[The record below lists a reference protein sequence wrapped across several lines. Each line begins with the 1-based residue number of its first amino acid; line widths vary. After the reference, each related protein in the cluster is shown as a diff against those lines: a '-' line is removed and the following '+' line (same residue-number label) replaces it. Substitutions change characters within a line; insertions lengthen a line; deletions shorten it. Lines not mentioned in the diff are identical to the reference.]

1 VFFHRQSGFSAA
13 TVAVLVRFRAMPS
26 TAIRHIA
33 FRPAE
38 DVLDV
43 EFVNGRVYRY
53 FAVPEGVAHRLA
65 QARSKGSYFNHMIR
79 GRYGYVRLPEWEPVE
94 DPAAGD
100 ESVDN
105 PDDTPA
111 VELMPAE

>member
-1 VFFHRQSGFSAA
+1 
-13 TVAVLVRFRAMPS
+13 MPS
-26 TAIRHIA
+26 TAIRRLA

-43 EFVNGRVYRY
+43 EFVSGRVYRY
-53 FAVPEGVAHRLA
+53 FGVPEGVALRLA

-94 DPAAGD
+94 EHEPFHA
-100 ESVDN
+100 
-105 PDDTPA
+105 
-111 VELMPAE
+111 